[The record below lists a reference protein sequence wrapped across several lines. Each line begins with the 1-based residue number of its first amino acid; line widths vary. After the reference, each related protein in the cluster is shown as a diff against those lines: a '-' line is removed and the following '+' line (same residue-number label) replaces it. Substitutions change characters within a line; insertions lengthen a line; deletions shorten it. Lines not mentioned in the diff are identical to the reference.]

1 MLDALDLVHRYRGAT
16 DLTYYPAGETVPVH
30 SGLSGDWA
38 DLAYRTDK
46 RGRKRVVRTVYEI
59 RTFEALCDQ
68 LKCKGVWVVGAMEF
82 RDPDEDLPR
91 DFAERRAEHY
101 RALRKPLDPSEFI
114 GQLRE
119 EMRAELAALRRRAAA
134 AVAGGQAAA
143 GQPGRP
149 SGSPRWTRCPSRP
162 ASAS

>member
-30 SGLSGDWA
+30 SGLSSDWA

-68 LKCKGVWVVGAMEF
+68 LQVQGGLGGGGDGV
-82 RDPDEDLPR
+82 PR
-91 DFAERRAEHY
+91 
-101 RALRKPLDPSEFI
+101 P
-114 GQLRE
+114 
-119 EMRAELAALRRRAAA
+119 
-134 AVAGGQAAA
+134 
-143 GQPGRP
+143 
-149 SGSPRWTRCPSRP
+149 
-162 ASAS
+162 